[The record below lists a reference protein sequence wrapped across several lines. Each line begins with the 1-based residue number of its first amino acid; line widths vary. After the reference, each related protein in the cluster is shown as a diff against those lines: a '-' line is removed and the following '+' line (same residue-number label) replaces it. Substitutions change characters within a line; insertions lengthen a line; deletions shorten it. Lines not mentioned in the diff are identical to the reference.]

1 MQTCEERLTIE
12 MLVCGVLN
20 PRVQGV
26 KVRTGFGGADWAV
39 INYLVKNLTHGGD
52 AVQARLILMF

>member
-1 MQTCEERLTIE
+1 MQTYEERLTIE
-12 MLVCGVLN
+12 MLVCGILG

-39 INYLVKNLTHGGD
+39 INYLVKNLTHGEMLFKH
-52 AVQARLILMF
+52 V